1 MTPRTNLVTTGREFF
16 VTIIRD
22 IRVETTP
29 AIVSALGKARTDR
42 AIYYEPGGATVKET
56 RTMCR
61 NAICALSACLLFGG
75 VGGLVAEPP
84 SDVEQVKATLDAMW
98 EAIEQGDAAAYAQY
112 VHPDF
117 TQFGEGDVYLAQGKD
132 LEVASMRDYLK
143 RVTDVRTEMHQPIVT
158 VKGDVAWIAYYWTDS
173 GIAGG
178 ERFTSRGKSTR
189 IFVKE
194 DGRWLCIHGHYTAV
208 P

>member
-1 MTPRTNLVTTGREFF
+1 MH
-16 VTIIRD
+16 
-22 IRVETTP
+22 
-29 AIVSALGKARTDR
+29 
-42 AIYYEPGGATVKET
+42 
-56 RTMCR
+56 R
-61 NAICALSACLLFGG
+61 NAGLMISTYLLLSSIA
-75 VGGLVAEPP
+75 GLAAGTP
-84 SDVEQVKATLDAMW
+84 SDAEQVKATLEAMW
-98 EAIEQGDAAAYAQY
+98 ESIERGDTEAYAQY

-132 LEVASMRDYLK
+132 LEVASIRDYLK

-158 VKGDVAWIAYYWTDS
+158 VKGDVAWIVYYWTDS

-194 DGRWLCIHGHYTAV
+194 DGRWFCIHGHYTAV
-208 P
+208 R